1 MATIERVPS
10 IGPEGP
16 APRQLAAPRALTVSA
31 RDELVIADTGNARVQ
46 IFTLPDLALRLK
58 TLEARSK
65 TTGQDIVYQQA
76 VKNMI
81 QFAETLNDSGVGGC
95 FAIVEINGNTIITDD
110 EPFVVWNQGRGGLH
124 TEHRLLPL
132 LLDNLRDYGWRTL

>member
-1 MATIERVPS
+1 MIKVE
-10 IGPEGP
+10 
-16 APRQLAAPRALTVSA
+16 QLPNVVNSA
-31 RDELVIADTGNARVQ
+31 DQFHDYLHRIFDMYKAD
-46 IFTLPDLALRLK
+46 DLK

-110 EPFVVWNQGRGGLH
+110 EPFVAWNQGRGRLH

-132 LLDNLRDYGWRTL
+132 LLDNLRDYGNPGEICEIWCDVIIR